1 MQPEPS
7 EQEIGRDSARRIF
20 VIRVKEKAAVRI
32 TELIEAL
39 RLARAAVQAGE
50 GAEIVDDATG
60 EVIEQHPPGRYKPAT
75 RGR

>member
-7 EQEIGRDSARRIF
+7 EQEIGRDGARRIF

-50 GAEIVDDATG
+50 GAEIVDDAN
-60 EVIEQHPPGRYKPAT
+60 R
-75 RGR
+75 